1 MKNRYT
7 QLRVSILFIFLTLLF
22 CWLFCGKYGVF
33 GSKVDWISQ
42 HSVFPDYFRQQF
54 YDTGD
59 FFPEFALDIGGGQ
72 NIYHFAYYGL
82 YSPVFWLSYLLPFVK
97 MGDYLIAASFVCL
110 TASIILFYCWLK
122 KRGFSPII
130 CFLTACLFLLAA
142 PMIFQSYN
150 QIMFV
155 NYMPFLC
162 MGLWGVDSFLEKGS
176 SFLYILSVFFMI
188 LTSFYFSVGGILV
201 LILYGMH
208 RYFLLQDLS
217 EEDLRL
223 WRFFRDGIRFF
234 VPHTACN
241 SAECLLFDADC
252 NGFDRRK
259 RRKQRYNAF
268 VSFGSFYQTFCG
280 FVSPVWHWSDHTG
293 CDSFACRNYMETKR
307 RADSCMGVDF
317 HFDDTF
323 IFVSPQ
329 WWIIHPG

>member
-97 MGDYLIAASFVCL
+97 MSDYLIAASFVCL
-110 TASIILFYCWLK
+110 TASI
-122 KRGFSPII
+122 
-130 CFLTACLFLLAA
+130 
-142 PMIFQSYN
+142 
-150 QIMFV
+150 
-155 NYMPFLC
+155 
-162 MGLWGVDSFLEKGS
+162 
-176 SFLYILSVFFMI
+176 
-188 LTSFYFSVGGILV
+188 
-201 LILYGMH
+201 
-208 RYFLLQDLS
+208 
-217 EEDLRL
+217 
-223 WRFFRDGIRFF
+223 
-234 VPHTACN
+234 
-241 SAECLLFDADC
+241 
-252 NGFDRRK
+252 RRK

-268 VSFGSFYQTFCG
+268 VSFDSFYQTFCG